1 MTTPSGHWWE
11 GVTCTSRAVWPPP
24 VDCEAPRSSH
34 RESPGHEPGVKP
46 RTTRRVVHAIPF
58 NSESGREPGV
68 SAAGAPGRHRQAHRG
83 LPQGRLAGSD
93 RRTRHDHDRRA
104 RPHRRGKLTVTD
116 GPFTEAKEVVG
127 GYAVLEAKSRDE
139 ALAAARTFLRLH
151 QQHWPGWEGE
161 CEDRKSTRLI
171 SSHVAISYA

>member
-1 MTTPSGHWWE
+1 MPTADAVRPSVATCTPIADGMTLGWLHHDDTERPL

-83 LPQGRLAGSD
+83 LPQGWLAGPNRRTFRDLD
-93 RRTRHDHDRRA
+93 RRTRPHRGGEAHRDRRTL
-104 RPHRRGKLTVTD
+104 HRG
-116 GPFTEAKEVVG
+116 KEVV
-127 GYAVLEAKSRDE
+127 
-139 ALAAARTFLRLH
+139 
-151 QQHWPGWEGE
+151 
-161 CEDRKSTRLI
+161 
-171 SSHVAISYA
+171 

>member
-58 NSESGREPGV
+58 NSESGREPRA
-68 SAAGAPGRHRQAHRG
+68 SA
-83 LPQGRLAGSD
+83 
-93 RRTRHDHDRRA
+93 
-104 RPHRRGKLTVTD
+104 
-116 GPFTEAKEVVG
+116 VG

-139 ALAAARTFLRLH
+139 ALHAARTFMRLH

-161 CEDRKSTRLI
+161 CEIRQLCFL
-171 SSHVAISYA
+171 AP